1 MVAIQKRADG
11 AEPPTGR
18 PARKAPARK
27 KATRRKA
34 TTPKNKAAKPAD
46 K

>member
-1 MVAIQKRADG
+1 MVAIQRRADG

-18 PARKAPARK
+18 PARKAAKR